1 MKVKSNCYC
10 LQESNQN
17 TIQNDIVILDN
28 KFRKFLK
35 MRQTEIQYNVILNYL
50 LCNYFDDLYENGKII
65 THILRSNFKNFL
77 INNKLY
83 YGDDYSREGV
93 QYLLDKLVSR
103 KTIFITI

>member
-1 MKVKSNCYC
+1 MKVKSDCYC

-17 TIQNDIVILDN
+17 TSKNDIVILDN

-35 MRQTEIQYNVILNYL
+35 MHQTELRYNVILNYL
-50 LCNYFDDLYENGKII
+50 LCNYFDDIYEDGKII
-65 THILRSNFKNFL
+65 THILRRNFKNFL

-93 QYLLDKLVSR
+93 QYLLNKLVS
-103 KTIFITI
+103 KKAIFITI

>member
-1 MKVKSNCYC
+1 MKVKYNCYC

-17 TIQNDIVILDN
+17 TSKNDIVILDN
-28 KFRKFLK
+28 KFRRFLK

-50 LCNYFDDLYENGKII
+50 LCNYFDDIYENDKII

-77 INNKLY
+77 INERLY

-93 QYLLDKLVSR
+93 KYLLNKLVSK